1 MKKMLSFDSCEADTK
16 NASQFVTPWRSGTD
30 LVLHLRTLV
39 ARAQSMKRCTSDTP
53 VTILTA
59 QSSSA
64 REFIGVSR
72 LPTVSEFMFA
82 FSRSARRGDSVE
94 PGAAA
99 SILISPPETPLFA
112 FVSGTVSATFPAPSK
127 I

>member
-1 MKKMLSFDSCEADTK
+1 MKKMLSFDSCEADIK
-16 NASQFVTPWRSGTD
+16 NESQFVTPWRYGTD
-30 LVLHLRTLV
+30 LVLHLLTLL
-39 ARAQSMKRCTSDTP
+39 ARAQSSKRRTSDTP

-59 QSSSA
+59 RSSSA
-64 REFIGVSR
+64 REFIGISR
-72 LPTVSEFMFA
+72 LPRVSEFTGA

-99 SILISPPETPLFA
+99 SIVISPPETPLFA
-112 FVSGTVSATFPAPSK
+112 VVSGTVSATFPSPSK